1 MAEHYLGVLK
11 ASYDYDPDGADEEIS
26 IKEGQLLFLK
36 ERVDSEYIAAF
47 LCVSWSQSDHPVL
60 AGGRSRS
67 RGSRRRRTPRRA
79 LSPPHTLSPCV

>member
-47 LCVSWSQSDHPVL
+47 LCVS
-60 AGGRSRS
+60 
-67 RGSRRRRTPRRA
+67 
-79 LSPPHTLSPCV
+79 